1 MASSFERFVPDKFIR
16 AIASEGIE
24 NIQVGV
30 AASRTLTILFF
41 CDIRGYTSMSEQLTA
56 LETFLFLNDY
66 LACMGQAIEDCGGF
80 IDKYIGDAI
89 MALFDQ
95 ETTDSALQA
104 ALAMRRA
111 LREFNRDRIEK
122 GLPRIEIGIGIH
134 RGEVVMGT
142 VGFISRMESTVI
154 GDPVNLASRV
164 EGLTKSYG
172 CPILATETVVHG
184 LSSPADFSLELVDKA
199 VNVKGKDEPIAIY
212 QLRVS

>member
-30 AASRTLTILFF
+30 AASRTLTILF